1 MGEISRRPK
10 SGGFADVCPPA
21 TPIFETR
28 CFADEFPRKARADAR
43 LKHNVNY
50 QNNSFRRCS
59 YTCVVSDSLH
69 YVKLRCHPSVKKN
82 PRGDLFNSPPR
93 ASFFSPSGER
103 KGECSARC
111 STNAQ
116 ATNQIARCFPVFN
129 AYGKPFNGRSRSFH
143 RQTCTEPAALT
154 DVLQNLRRAVARASP

>member
-1 MGEISRRPK
+1 M
-10 SGGFADVCPPA
+10 PA
-21 TPIFETR
+21 RHTPY
-28 CFADEFPRKARADAR
+28 
-43 LKHNVNY
+43 LKQGASQTSFLAKRGQTQGLNIMTIIGTP
-50 QNNSFRRCS
+50 SFRRCS
-59 YTCVVSDSLH
+59 YTTGPIIGH

-103 KGECSARC
+103 KGEYSARC
-111 STNAQ
+111 STIAQ

-143 RQTCTEPAALT
+143 RQTCTEPTALT
-154 DVLQNLRRAVARASP
+154 EVLQNLRRAVARSSP